1 MLLKFAAFDAK
12 IRKQLRSWLRELH
25 QQISVTTVFVTHDH
39 AEAMELAQ
47 EIVILENGK
56 IIQIG
61 SAQELSDHPTN
72 TFVRNFLE
80 LEKKHSLE

>member
-1 MLLKFAAFDAK
+1 MAQHVIQEKLFFFA
-12 IRKQLRSWLRELH
+12 
-25 QQISVTTVFVTHDH
+25 VTTVFVTHDH

-56 IIQIG
+56 ILQIG
-61 SAQELSDHPTN
+61 TAQELSDHPTN

-80 LEKKHSLE
+80 LESVHP